1 MNDFVPCS
9 EWLEKQNW
17 VQPGDCVYVVSDVLG
32 LAKAVKEQG
41 ERFVP
46 EELVEKLKALVGTEG
61 TLLFPTFNWGFCKG
75 ETFDYAKTPVKTGAL
90 SKAALKKEEF
100 VRTKH
105 PIYSFAVW
113 GKAQDALT
121 EMDPR
126 DSFGEGTVFEYMYE
140 QNAKVLVVGLPALQG
155 TTYLHHVE
163 QIVGVPYRYN
173 KEFQATYV
181 DKEGVASEKT
191 YRMYVRDLEMD
202 PRHINGFAPLAEKMQ
217 KEGSIKKGQYCGV
230 EFYLLRVRDLH
241 EAVKEDI
248 LHNDSRNMY
257 VYNGQMGIVQ

>member
-1 MNDFVPCS
+1 MSEFVPYTK
-9 EWLEKQNW
+9 WLEQQNRIER
-17 VQPGDCVYVVSDVLG
+17 GDCVYVVSDVLG

-46 EELVEKLKALVGTEG
+46 DTLVEMLKNLVGPEG

-75 ETFDYAKTPVKTGAL
+75 ETFDYARTPVKTGAL

-113 GKAQDALT
+113 GKSQKLLT

-140 QNAKVLVVGLPALQG
+140 QDAKVLVIGLPALQG

-163 QIVGVPYRYN
+163 QMVGVPYRYN
-173 KEFQATYV
+173 KEFCAPYV
-181 DKEGVASEKT
+181 DKEGVTARKT
-191 YRMYVRDLEMD
+191 YCMYVRDLEMN

-217 KEGSIKKGQYCGV
+217 EEGLIQTEQYCGV
-230 EFYLLRVRDLH
+230 DFHLLRVRDLH

-257 VYNGQMGIVQ
+257 VYNGQER